1 MLGATVFHSRTSMP
15 FLQGTTLQNPSLAT
29 EESIMNL
36 HFHLLSKKNLKILL
50 SMCFFSHHH
59 IFTKK
64 KKTWKISLPPLPH
77 LPHGAH
83 LPHPG
88 PAGTWCWA
96 AAWPRLPGGQRRR
109 HGNPTALGQPIPL
122 ARPAT
127 TPGDGPQIMGETS
140 VVMLTMDFHMETRW
154 NAMWWFFTL
163 SSLI

>member
-64 KKTWKISLPPLPH
+64 KKHGKSLYLRSPISPM
-77 LPHGAH
+77 
-83 LPHPG
+83 G
-88 PAGTWCWA
+88 PIS
-96 AAWPRLPGGQRRR
+96 
-109 HGNPTALGQPIPL
+109 PIPGL
-122 ARPAT
+122 QGLGAGRQRGHVCQEVK
-127 TPGDGPQIMGETS
+127 GDGMEIQRPLVSPFHWRDPQQLLATAHKSWEK
-140 VVMLTMDFHMETRW
+140 HQW
-154 NAMWWFFTL
+154 
-163 SSLI
+163 